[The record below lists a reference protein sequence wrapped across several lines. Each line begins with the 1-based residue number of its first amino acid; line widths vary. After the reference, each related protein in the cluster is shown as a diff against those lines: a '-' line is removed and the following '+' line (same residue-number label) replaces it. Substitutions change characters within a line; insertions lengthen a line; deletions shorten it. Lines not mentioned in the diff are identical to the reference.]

1 MGKSVNPLAI
11 YLCLIWEDRAE
22 RPISH
27 GKGIG
32 DPRSTSLHSTPLPWR
47 PAPPPLPSPNP
58 VRFPRATT
66 SLLLGIRCFNFFKR
80 KKNYAS
86 SVGLVFILFFISMF
100 FWLEMRTRIGY
111 GVWDASFGLLLLIF
125 LFRRNG
131 FSIWV
136 GVGVF
141 LL

>member
-100 FWLEMRTRIGY
+100 FLVGNEDSDWLWGL
-111 GVWDASFGLLLLIF
+111 GCVVWSVIDLSF
-125 LFRRNG
+125 
-131 FSIWV
+131 SA
-136 GVGVF
+136 
-141 LL
+141 